1 MSRVVTPG
9 PRVTVVG
16 EALIDIVCRADGT
29 AEETPGGSPANVAIT
44 LGRLG
49 TTPRLL
55 TSFAG
60 DDRGQ
65 RILRWLDDSG
75 VDVVVSPAA
84 RTSTARARLDASG
97 SADYEFDI
105 DWSLGDVAPPPAG
118 IVHTGSIAAY
128 LGPGCTD
135 VRRLIRGARD
145 ASLISFDPNIRPALI
160 DAPDLVRRR
169 IEEFVL
175 LADVVKASDEDV
187 RWLHP
192 ERDIEDVARTWA
204 QSGPALVVITRGAG
218 GSFAVTGA
226 GLQRADAPKVE
237 VRDTVGAG
245 DTFMGALIDGLLRSG
260 FSGAAE
266 RQRLRE
272 IEAGAVQSLL
282 TFAASCAAIT
292 VSRPGADPPRR
303 SEIAVMA

>member
-1 MSRVVTPG
+1 MSPVVAPD

-29 AEETPGGSPANVAIT
+29 VEETPGGSPANVAIT

-55 TSFAG
+55 TRFAG
-60 DDRGQ
+60 DARGQ
-65 RILRWLDDSG
+65 RIRTWLDASG

-97 SADYEFDI
+97 SAEYEFDI
-105 DWSLGDVAPPPAG
+105 DWALGGAAPAPAG
-118 IVHTGSIAAY
+118 IIHTGSIAAY
-128 LGPGCTD
+128 LEPGCTD
-135 VRRLIRGARD
+135 VRRLIRDARD
-145 ASLISFDPNIRPALI
+145 TSLVSFDPNIRPALI
-160 DAPDLVRRR
+160 DEPDLVRGR

-175 LADVVKASDEDV
+175 LADVVKASDEDL

-192 ERDIEDVARTWA
+192 ERDVEAVARTWA
-204 QSGPALVVITRGAG
+204 QSGPALVVVTRGAE

-226 GLQRADAPKVE
+226 GLQRADAPQVE

-260 FSGAAE
+260 FSGAAG

-272 IEAGAVQSLL
+272 IDAGAVQSLL
-282 TFAASCAAIT
+282 AFAAACAAIT
-292 VSRPGADPPRR
+292 VSRPGADPPGR